1 MIVATT
7 ENIYSCLY
15 RTPCI
20 DAVSEE
26 NLNSAA
32 TVIYNVDDNNFSR
45 LIVAIKTPTYICT

>member
-32 TVIYNVDDNNFSR
+32 TVIYNVNDNNF
-45 LIVAIKTPTYICT
+45 